1 MYSYFLSR
9 LTILKKMYFRN
20 MNYFDVLVLIILTYG
35 FFSGFFKGFVV
46 EIAGMLALIFGLL
59 GSFKFS
65 NVLGNIIEVF
75 IDWDS
80 KTVQIICFILLFI
93 LIIYSISLLAK
104 MITKTLKLIALSWL
118 NRILGG
124 FFGFLKWAVVLSAFT
139 LIINEVNK
147 IITIFSDFNLED
159 SYSYFYLNKLGNF
172 LFEWVSQSETIQEQ
186 EII

>member
-1 MYSYFLSR
+1 
-9 LTILKKMYFRN
+9 

-80 KTVQIICFILLFI
+80 KTVQIISFILLFI
-93 LIIYSISLLAK
+93 LIIYSISLFAK

-118 NRILGG
+118 NQILGG